1 MRHHL
6 AQVMHRE
13 ARKSRRIDIETSA
26 LATVTNLC
34 EPHEKFW

>member
-26 LATVTNLC
+26 LDNCYESMRAT
-34 EPHEKFW
+34 